1 MKLRKGLRL
10 EADLHQ
16 TELPANWG
24 SVPSKALG
32 ISTEHQFPMGSISTT
47 GMLCGCTGRGGA
59 KVAARGSGCLC
70 WGSLVFHL
78 PTSYVTGGRFP
89 SLQMPTGTFLHEQL
103 EWHFLECDLHIQWV
117 LYVFLYNFSPEKMF
131 SHYNCLAG
139 LTVDDI
145 GMFMSQ
151 IRQASWGT
159 AHFHFTHCVLHP
171 F

>member
-10 EADLHQ
+10 DADLHQ

-89 SLQMPTGTFLHEQL
+89 SLQMPPGTFLHEQPL
-103 EWHFLECDLHIQWV
+103 SDTVWNVIYTYSEC
-117 LYVFLYNFSPEKMF
+117 
-131 SHYNCLAG
+131 
-139 LTVDDI
+139 
-145 GMFMSQ
+145 FMSFC
-151 IRQASWGT
+151 IISLLRKCSPTITVWL
-159 AHFHFTHCVLHP
+159 V
-171 F
+171 